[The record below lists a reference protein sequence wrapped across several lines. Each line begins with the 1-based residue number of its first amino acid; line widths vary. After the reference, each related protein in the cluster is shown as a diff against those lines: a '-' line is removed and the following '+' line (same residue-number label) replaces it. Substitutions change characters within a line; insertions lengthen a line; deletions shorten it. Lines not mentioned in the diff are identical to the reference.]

1 MGKKRSWGL
10 YRYNARG
17 GRHVPYPYSIFE
29 VVDGEGASPP
39 LSSWTL
45 LAEGAHED
53 MHRMLML
60 LLKQAQLDGNHT
72 IDLERSEELYQR
84 ERKRADKHGKYF
96 KEALNAIEERS

>member
-10 YRYNARG
+10 YRYNARD
-17 GRHVPYPYSIFE
+17 GRHVPHPYSVFE
-29 VVDGEGASPP
+29 IVGVEVAS
-39 LSSWTL
+39 SAWTL

-60 LLKQAQLDGNHT
+60 LLKQAQLDGNRA
-72 IDLERSEELYQR
+72 IDLGRVEELYKR
-84 ERKRADKHGKYF
+84 ERKADKHGKYI

>member
-1 MGKKRSWGL
+1 MGKKRRWGL
-10 YRYNARG
+10 YRYKHELV
-17 GRHVPYPYSIFE
+17 RHVPHPYSVFE
-29 VVDGEGASPP
+29 LGGGEAAP
-39 LSSWTL
+39 LSWEL
-45 LAEGAHED
+45 LAEGAYED
-53 MHRMLML
+53 MHRMVML